1 MQEVIRALFI
11 YFFSRLNYW
20 DLLITFKACV
30 VRVIWP
36 HTSWASLLKK
46 KTVQMSSTCIS
57 NIPHIYLSSIFCVT
71 ANIHCA
77 SVPLQELKETE
88 ELDIQLK
95 VFNEN
100 KEEDSIELSHRLDD
114 IRAEM
119 EYPFVLIYRW
129 IDPETDRWVYLMGL
143 GKHCTL
149 KMSISPFIRK
159 GFEGPPLN
167 THLHLQ
173 PGVLGK

>member
-1 MQEVIRALFI
+1 MWQ
-11 YFFSRLNYW
+11 
-20 DLLITFKACV
+20 
-30 VRVIWP
+30 P
-36 HTSWASLLKK
+36 
-46 KTVQMSSTCIS
+46 IS
-57 NIPHIYLSSIFCVT
+57 IVCL
-71 ANIHCA
+71 CA
-77 SVPLQELKETE
+77 PQELKETE

-129 IDPETDRWVYLMGL
+129 RDPETDGWVYLMGL
-143 GKHCTL
+143 GKLYTL
-149 KMSISPFIRK
+149 KTSISQFIRK
-159 GFEGPPLN
+159 GFEGPPFNIQLQ
-167 THLHLQ
+167 LQ

>member
-1 MQEVIRALFI
+1 MPYI
-11 YFFSRLNYW
+11 
-20 DLLITFKACV
+20 
-30 VRVIWP
+30 
-36 HTSWASLLKK
+36 
-46 KTVQMSSTCIS
+46 CIS
-57 NIPHIYLSSIFCVT
+57 NISHIYLHHNLCDSSFPLCV
-71 ANIHCA
+71 CVC
-77 SVPLQELKETE
+77 VPLQELKETE

-129 IDPETDRWVYLMGL
+129 MDPKTDRWVYLMGL
-143 GKHCTL
+143 EKLYTL
-149 KMSISPFIRK
+149 KTSISQFIRK

-167 THLHLQ
+167 IQLHLQ

>member
-1 MQEVIRALFI
+1 
-11 YFFSRLNYW
+11 
-20 DLLITFKACV
+20 
-30 VRVIWP
+30 
-36 HTSWASLLKK
+36 
-46 KTVQMSSTCIS
+46 MSSTCIS

-71 ANIHCA
+71 ANIHCV

-119 EYPFVLIYRW
+119 EYPFVLIYR
-129 IDPETDRWVYLMGL
+129 
-143 GKHCTL
+143 
-149 KMSISPFIRK
+149 
-159 GFEGPPLN
+159 
-167 THLHLQ
+167 
-173 PGVLGK
+173 

>member
-1 MQEVIRALFI
+1 M
-11 YFFSRLNYW
+11 
-20 DLLITFKACV
+20 DHCV
-30 VRVIWP
+30 
-36 HTSWASLLKK
+36 
-46 KTVQMSSTCIS
+46 
-57 NIPHIYLSSIFCVT
+57 
-71 ANIHCA
+71 
-77 SVPLQELKETE
+77 SVSLQELKETE

-129 IDPETDRWVYLMGL
+129 MDPEMDGRVYLMGL
-143 GKHCTL
+143 AKLYTL
-149 KMSISPFIRK
+149 KTSIPQFIRK

-167 THLHLQ
+167 IQLHLQ